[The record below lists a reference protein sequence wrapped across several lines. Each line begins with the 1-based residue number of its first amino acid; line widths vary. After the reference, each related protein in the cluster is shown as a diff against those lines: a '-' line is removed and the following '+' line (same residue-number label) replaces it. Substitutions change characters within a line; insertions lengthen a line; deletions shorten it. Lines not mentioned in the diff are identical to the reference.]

1 MGLWRGGLGREK
13 SSDVAGEADS
23 RCSPSCKISAT
34 ERGERG
40 WGVGGAQRLEGDC
53 CACKVPTLG
62 AARLCARS
70 PVKEVPLFDAAKS
83 GRACA
88 RASASVFECVFERER
103 ERETER
109 VR

>member
-1 MGLWRGGLGREK
+1 MGGRE
-13 SSDVAGEADS
+13 
-23 RCSPSCKISAT
+23 T
-34 ERGERG
+34 
-40 WGVGGAQRLEGDC
+40 QRLEGDC

-88 RASASVFECVFERER
+88 RASAYVFECVFERER
-103 ERETER
+103 ERRRAFAGSTLSAMIDR
-109 VR
+109 